1 MANSKQRSKN
11 GVASSW
17 TPIEAS
23 GRPAVGAR
31 PAGSASPLDDP
42 MLALNPSALHD
53 WARPSVRDRG
63 AGEVPAKARDESGS
77 APSEDAK
84 SAPGIGSMQPA
95 VNSEAHALGANPG
108 GPSEAGEL
116 SESIEPIRV
125 LLADDHVVVRAGI
138 CSLLES
144 LDGVEV
150 VGQAS
155 NGHEALRLLEARA
168 SQAAMSRLK
177 TDIAIL
183 DISMSGMNGLEAA
196 GHIKRLHP
204 ETRVIMLSM
213 HDSEEYV
220 KQALNAG
227 ASGYLLKESGF
238 NELEGALRAVA
249 RGEVYLSPGVSRHLV
264 NAFINRA
271 SRDSLSSPTAQVK
284 ARPEAGENTGKARSR
299 SGSGDSSGE
308 AVVLTPRQQ
317 EILRLLAQG
326 LSNGQIASRLSISI
340 KTVETHRAGLMN
352 RLNIFDIVGL
362 VRYAIHH
369 GFIEPL

>member
-11 GVASSW
+11 GLAPSW

-23 GRPAVGAR
+23 GPTAVGAR
-31 PAGSASPLDDP
+31 PAGSASPLDDS
-42 MLALNPSALHD
+42 MLALNPSALHG
-53 WARPSVRDRG
+53 WTRPSMRDQS
-63 AGEVPAKARDESGS
+63 ASEVPTQARDESER

-84 SAPGIGSMQPA
+84 LSSGLGSTQPA
-95 VNSEAHALGANPG
+95 VNSEIRALGANPD

-155 NGHEALRLLEARA
+155 NGHEVLRLLEARA
-168 SQAAMSRLK
+168 SRAAMSRLK

-220 KQALNAG
+220 KQALSAG

-271 SRDSLSSPTAQVK
+271 SRDSLGSPVAQSK
-284 ARPEAGENTGKARSR
+284 AGKNTGKARSR
-299 SGSGDSSGE
+299 SNSCDPSGE
-308 AVVLTPRQQ
+308 AVALTPRQQ

-369 GFIEPL
+369 GYIEPL